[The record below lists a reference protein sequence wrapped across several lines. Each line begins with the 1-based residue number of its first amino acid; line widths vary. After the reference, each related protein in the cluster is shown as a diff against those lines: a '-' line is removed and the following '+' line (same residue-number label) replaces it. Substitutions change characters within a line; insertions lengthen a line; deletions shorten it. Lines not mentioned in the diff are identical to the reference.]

1 MVHRSTLTI
10 GKRASY
16 GGVARYEDDPWLQS
30 PERLPL
36 SGQSLEVLFSYG
48 PVVFGSRCFNPEEY
62 NASVRQ
68 FMERN
73 PRISRALAEQE
84 IHEFLFDGTAC
95 NCFHRALHGGPSH
108 LRLDDTW
115 LGSRVCSVDLAR
127 TTAKGYKG
135 PDEVDLKPAAGLVD
149 KLLVVAWVA
158 ILIPAV
164 NYIVTLSLTTPVTKP
179 LNPF

>member
-1 MVHRSTLTI
+1 MGGVHSWTPATATLHHTATVHRSML
-10 GKRASY
+10 KRATY

-84 IHEFLFDGTAC
+84 IHEFLFDGTAY
-95 NCFHRALHGGPSH
+95 
-108 LRLDDTW
+108 
-115 LGSRVCSVDLAR
+115 LAR

-135 PDEVDLKPAAGLVD
+135 PNEVELKPAAGLVD

-164 NYIVTLSLTTPVTKP
+164 NYIVALSLTTPVQIVSQA
-179 LNPF
+179 